1 MSAYVTLK
9 LLKDALDEKL
19 APLRSEISE
28 LREKFVEAVQFLDL
42 TNEKYEEVL
51 KKLETHE
58 AEHKEIITKNKI
70 LKSTVQSLGNKV
82 EQLKETLNEME
93 QYSRR
98 ECLEI
103 QGIPASSKV
112 EMSSNKTVVKIGE
125 LMGIDIDED
134 DISVSHRLPVGS
146 KYKGKTQDPKIIV
159 KFIRRDVKEQFYR
172 SRKKLKNV
180 TTQHLGYSVANHIY
194 INESLTEMNK
204 ELFRDCLKA
213 KKDLNFTYIWTSNG
227 KIYMRKDQLSQ
238 VIHIRNKNALLKL
251 LQR

>member
-9 LLKDALDEKL
+9 QLKDALDEKL

-58 AEHKEIITKNKI
+58 AEHKEIITENKI
-70 LKSTVQSLGNKV
+70 LKSTVQSLGNKE

-103 QGIPASSKV
+103 QGIPASSEV

-125 LMGIDIDED
+125 
-134 DISVSHRLPVGS
+134 
-146 KYKGKTQDPKIIV
+146 
-159 KFIRRDVKEQFYR
+159 
-172 SRKKLKNV
+172 
-180 TTQHLGYSVANHIY
+180 
-194 INESLTEMNK
+194 
-204 ELFRDCLKA
+204 
-213 KKDLNFTYIWTSNG
+213 
-227 KIYMRKDQLSQ
+227 
-238 VIHIRNKNALLKL
+238 
-251 LQR
+251 

>member
-1 MSAYVTLK
+1 M
-9 LLKDALDEKL
+9 
-19 APLRSEISE
+19 
-28 LREKFVEAVQFLDL
+28 

-58 AEHKEIITKNKI
+58 AEHKEIITENKI

-82 EQLKETLNEME
+82 EKLKETLNEME

-103 QGIPASSKV
+103 QGIPASSEV

-134 DISVSHRLPVGS
+134 DISVSHRLPVSS
-146 KYKGKTQDPKIIV
+146 KYKGKTHDPKIIV
-159 KFIRRDVKEQFYR
+159 KLIRRDVKEQFYR
-172 SRKKLKNV
+172 SRKELKNV
-180 TTQHLGYSVANHIY
+180 TTQHLGYSVANHIFV
-194 INESLTEMNK
+194 NESLTGMNK

-213 KKDLNFTYIWTSNG
+213 KKDLNFTYVWTSNG
-227 KIYMRKDQLSQ
+227 KINMHKDQLSQ

-251 LQR
+251 LQS